1 MRGRPRWVVCH
12 GQADRPGFRQV
23 CTTHWTRLMAVDLA
37 AQLEHSARCAGYFK
51 HTYWAE
57 PGLAGDYLGR
67 VTQDGAEILPLPRF
81 NPSEEAK

>member
-1 MRGRPRWVVCH
+1 
-12 GQADRPGFRQV
+12 
-23 CTTHWTRLMAVDLA
+23 MAVDLA
-37 AQLEHSARCAGYFK
+37 TKMGESARYAGYFK

-81 NPSEEAK
+81 RPTLTEGP